1 MASNNND
8 DINPNNRLDLL
19 DSSNGDDKTERLNK
33 SLFVYQNL
41 FVTSV
46 VSIVMLMK
54 KVSTSNEDKIPQTKK
69 ASHKKLLDTCDEI
82 LNQYKNTENK
92 TDIDQVKIIKKVFNV
107 LKDNIELLKN
117 KDTKIF
123 EIKTPENKILT
134 IIPGLNISLNTDY
147 LNEDDKNEL
156 WDNLYSMFI
165 SVVKMI
171 YMNTDKARHKKEIL
185 DMVSYCEKELLTK
198 NKILNNFFL
207 GLNRDDTDNVN
218 MDDLM
223 SNDVI
228 IPGTDP
234 QAGLLGSLGIDKLMD
249 VDNLSA
255 EIKKFN
261 ENDVNDTINT
271 LTSLLG
277 GDSDVKDVCSTMVKS
292 VLDDIKVN
300 GIQNMF
306 SIAERVSS
314 KIGNQIDSKKMEKT
328 AENMNNLLKNNTDKF
343 ENLKDEQGNPFG
355 TDFLKKFQST
365 YNMAQFFNKK

>member
-1 MASNNND
+1 MSNTPD
-8 DINPNNRLDLL
+8 EITPVDT
-19 DSSNGDDKTERLNK
+19 DSDRLNK

-46 VSIVMLMK
+46 VSTVMLMK
-54 KVSTSNEDKIPQTKK
+54 KVSTANEEKIPENKK
-69 ASHKKLLDTCDEI
+69 GSHKKLLETCEQI

-92 TDIDQVKIIKKVFNV
+92 TDVDQVKIIKKVFNV
-107 LKDNIELLKN
+107 LKDNMELLKN
-117 KDTKIF
+117 KDVKLF
-123 EIKTPENKILT
+123 EIRTQENKIWT
-134 IIPGLNISLNTDY
+134 IIPGLNISLNVEY
-147 LNEDDKNEL
+147 LTEEETNEL

-171 YMNTDKARHKKEIL
+171 YMNTDKARHKKEVL
-185 DMVSYCEKELLTK
+185 DMVVYCEKELITK

-207 GLNRDDTDNVN
+207 GLNRDQTNDVS

-223 SNDVI
+223 SKNVI
-228 IPGTDP
+228 IPGTDA

-261 ENDVNDTINT
+261 ENDVNETINT

-292 VLDDIKVN
+292 VLDDIKSN

-328 AENMNNLLKNNTDKF
+328 AENMNNLLKNNSDKF
-343 ENLKDEQGNPFG
+343 DNLKDENGNPFG
-355 TDFLKKFQST
+355 SDFLKKFQST